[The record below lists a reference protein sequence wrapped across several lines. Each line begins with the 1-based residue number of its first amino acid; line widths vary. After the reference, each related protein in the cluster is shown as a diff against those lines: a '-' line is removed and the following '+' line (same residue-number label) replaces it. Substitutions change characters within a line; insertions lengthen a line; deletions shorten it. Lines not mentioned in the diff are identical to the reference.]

1 MSDVRIMKTT
11 LTETHTAT
19 TPERRIWIV
28 LYQGISFTFKRKAPA
43 KQLKAIL
50 DTDTP
55 TTTIRQAGL

>member
-1 MSDVRIMKTT
+1 MKTT
-11 LTETHTAT
+11 LIETHTAT

-50 DTDTP
+50 DTEAP
-55 TTTIRQAGL
+55 TVTMMKIGK